1 MELLVLEC
9 GVKRMDEWIYV
20 TSGDCTGDVV
30 VVKGQS
36 REQFEK
42 YTTNMCWLYGS
53 CGGELPLTTAK
64 SH

>member
-9 GVKRMDEWIYV
+9 GVELMDEWIYV

-36 REQFEK
+36 REQF
-42 YTTNMCWLYGS
+42 
-53 CGGELPLTTAK
+53 
-64 SH
+64 